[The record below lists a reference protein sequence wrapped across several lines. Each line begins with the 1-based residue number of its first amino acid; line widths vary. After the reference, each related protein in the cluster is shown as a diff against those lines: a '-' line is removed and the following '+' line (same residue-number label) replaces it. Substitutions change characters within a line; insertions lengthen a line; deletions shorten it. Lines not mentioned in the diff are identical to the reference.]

1 MTESLIIDFADRD
14 DVRAKLPEARRIL
27 DEKHSALNAAQA
39 DWNDWSEFVTMLARR
54 AGIDDAPEPHD
65 ADSTAESTGHA
76 SPEPAAESVPEIPA
90 AGSDAAPLNL
100 VVEVV
105 SRANRKIRAQD
116 VTEILRQEGH
126 ELAKVAVSNALFYA
140 AKRAKPP
147 RLKQATERGF
157 YAPLNYQENPFL
169 EGADLRGV
177 DLAEIFT
184 GDGDA

>member
-1 MTESLIIDFADRD
+1 MTESLAIDFGDLD
-14 DVRAKLPEARRIL
+14 DVRAKLPDACRIL
-27 DEKHSALNAAQA
+27 SRKHSASEAARK
-39 DWNDWSEFVTMLARR
+39 DWQVWDGYVKMLELR
-54 AGIDDAPEPHD
+54 AGVSDRPEASGDAE
-65 ADSTAESTGHA
+65 A
-76 SPEPAAESVPEIPA
+76 AAESVDRSPEPTDSA
-90 AGSDAAPLNL
+90 PNVPVSASKAAPLNL

-105 SRANRKIRAQD
+105 NRANRKIRAQD

-126 ELAKVAVSNALFYA
+126 ELAKVAVSNALFFA

-147 RLKQATERGF
+147 RLKQADGRGL

-184 GDGDA
+184 GGGDA

>member
-1 MTESLIIDFADRD
+1 MNETLPIDFADRA
-14 DVRAKLPEARRIL
+14 DVRAKLPEARHIL
-27 DEKHSALNAAQA
+27 EEKAETLRAANDEYQ
-39 DWNDWSEFVTMLARR
+39 DWAGYVEMLEQR
-54 AGIDDAPEPHD
+54 AGTR
-65 ADSTAESTGHA
+65 DSGVPNTTPPVAK
-76 SPEPAAESVPEIPA
+76 PAAPA
-90 AGSDAAPLNL
+90 VRDDQAPKPAEAPTDL

-105 SRANRKIRAQD
+105 DRENRKIRAQD
-116 VTEILRQEGH
+116 VWAILRDEGH

-147 RLKQATERGF
+147 RLKQADGRGL